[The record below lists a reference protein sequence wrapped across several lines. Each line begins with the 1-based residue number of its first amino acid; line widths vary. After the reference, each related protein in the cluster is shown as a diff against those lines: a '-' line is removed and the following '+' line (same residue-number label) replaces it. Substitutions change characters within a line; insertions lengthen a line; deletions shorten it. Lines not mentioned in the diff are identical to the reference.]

1 MRVAIAWPSSLQQ
14 KYSVNPNGGLRSA
27 DSGRARQE
35 KHLMAV
41 ELVENKLKN
50 PLPVHLVG
58 RDGLEAAGL
67 SPSIVAWARANGFS
81 GEAG

>member
-1 MRVAIAWPSSLQQ
+1 
-14 KYSVNPNGGLRSA
+14 
-27 DSGRARQE
+27 
-35 KHLMAV
+35 MAV

-81 GEAG
+81 GEAGRTLAVPGENGALGGAMFGIGDGEGALALGAL